1 MALITLTEENSK
13 GGTSFDVAPAGRY
26 LANVYDAEE
35 MTSAKGDPMIKM
47 IWEISSGDHEGTRIW
62 NYLVLNDKGLY
73 NVRKCIEA
81 LGIEWS
87 KDKPVEVG
95 NNLVGRECEIDVKIE
110 IYQEKEKNAI
120 KFGGYH
126 ATEATNIMRGGVPF

>member
-1 MALITLTEENSK
+1 MALATFTGNEK

-26 LANVYDAEE
+26 MVSVYDAEE
-35 MTSAKGDPMIKM
+35 MTSSKGDAMIKV
-47 IWEISSGDHEGTRIW
+47 IFEIASGDHEGLRIW

-81 LGIEWS
+81 LGLEWV
-87 KDKPVEVG
+87 KGEPLEIG
-95 NNLVGRECEIDVKIE
+95 NNLVGRECEVDVKIE
-110 IYQEKEKNAI
+110 LYQEKEKIAI

-126 ATEATNIMRGGVPF
+126 ATEATNIMKGGVPF